1 MTLALS
7 FARETPS
14 NPILSGMF
22 VLPYSPRWLA
32 KQGRE
37 EEAKATLIRL
47 HGGAHN
53 ARHEVV
59 EAEFAEMLT
68 QIEWGE
74 WGVSL
79 HTLHHLV
86 RHFVL
91 SCVSQ
96 QLLARRYDILRDN
109 TLQGTLLARD
119 SDPTSC

>member
-1 MTLALS
+1 
-7 FARETPS
+7 
-14 NPILSGMF
+14 MF

-47 HGGAHN
+47 HGAHN

-74 WGVSL
+74 WGVSPQSRFHL
-79 HTLHHLV
+79 PLCPSQCVTAIARNRASQRDETMPSTLHAWGSD
-86 RHFVL
+86 L
-91 SCVSQ
+91 SPV
-96 QLLARRYDILRDN
+96 N
-109 TLQGTLLARD
+109 TR
-119 SDPTSC
+119 

>member
-1 MTLALS
+1 
-7 FARETPS
+7 
-14 NPILSGMF
+14 MF

-68 QIEWGE
+68 QISSATLPFPVCDGHCSKPCQSTGRDYAE
-74 WGVSL
+74 
-79 HTLHHLV
+79 HTACLG
-86 RHFVL
+86 
-91 SCVSQ
+91 Q
-96 QLLARRYDILRDN
+96 
-109 TLQGTLLARD
+109 
-119 SDPTSC
+119 